1 MTRTITVER
10 YDPVWQEEFEKIKGM
25 LYLEMWGFITGIVHI
40 GSTSVPGLS
49 AKPVIDLIVITDSYA
64 DLPDLCERLEILGY
78 EREHE
83 GGNGGW
89 ETFRSGENNGLMDHC
104 VCICPKNSEE
114 LLRQT
119 AFWDYLRTH
128 PDQARCYGILKS
140 YLALKFPH
148 DADSYLA
155 GKREAQHRI
164 VKKWMFMLK
173 DNDYQ

>member
-25 LYLEMWGFITGIVHI
+25 LYLELWGFITDIVHI

-49 AKPVIDLIVITDSYA
+49 AKPIIDLIVIIDSYS
-64 DLPDLCERLEILGY
+64 DLPDLCERLKELGY
-78 EREHE
+78 EHGS
-83 GGNGGW
+83 GGTVGGW
-89 ETFRSGENNGLMDHC
+89 ETFESGENGGLMTHC
-104 VCICPKNSEE
+104 VYICPKNSED

-119 AFWDYLRTH
+119 AFWDYLRAH
-128 PDQARCYGILKS
+128 PDKARCYGILKS
-140 YLALKFPH
+140 YLALKFPY
-148 DADSYLA
+148 DADSYVA
-155 GKREAQHRI
+155 GKREAQDRI